1 MVLPNKMEELSRR
14 KEVVMKSSRNFLFAM
29 LVLFVLF
36 CLLQIN
42 LPKKFV
48 WSPTFSHVDKQPLGC
63 FVFDSVL
70 TQSLPNG
77 YHVTKKTF
85 FQLDQEHAKEKIS
98 VLMVVNQQDL
108 KQLDVKYLC
117 NIARRGGKV
126 MVVASSS
133 FDDGRNADTVVG
145 DTVGGGKM
153 EEVSVSDDSHE
164 NPFVDELE
172 RTFKVKIED
181 GMYFS
186 LRGILSGL
194 RAHDND
200 MYDTIYWNNRET
212 MYAVQPYR
220 MFYNMVGGTLFVDSV
235 PKVKRLAYTLST
247 AGYDYK
253 YDSLYVGDFTRFDTI
268 VDKKERIERIDTFA
282 IKKVPA
288 AVSVPYGK
296 GEVIFVSSPLLFT
309 NYGMLEG
316 NTFVYIFRLMSYL
329 ADLPVYRTEAYVKT
343 DAMLVAEQSPFREF
357 IKRPPLRW
365 ALYLALLGVVL
376 FMIFTARRRQRVIP
390 IMSKPANR
398 SLEFIQLIGTLYYQ
412 RKDHVD
418 LVRKKF
424 KLFAEELRKTAGV
437 DISDVNTD
445 DREYLLLAEKTGM
458 NCDRLKKVIRQIRLV
473 LHSEDNISVEEMRS
487 LIDAMDTIVRHAKNG

>member
-1 MVLPNKMEELSRR
+1 
-14 KEVVMKSSRNFLFAM
+14 MKSSRNFLFAM

-36 CLLQIN
+36 CLLQVN

-48 WSPTFSHVDKQPLGC
+48 WSPTFSHVDKQPFGC

-98 VLMVVNQQDL
+98 VLMVVDQQNL

-126 MVVASSS
+126 MVVASGS
-133 FDDGRNADTVVG
+133 FDDGRNADTVV
-145 DTVGGGKM
+145 
-153 EEVSVSDDSHE
+153 
-164 NPFVDELE
+164 VDELE
-172 RTFKVKIED
+172 RTFKVRIED
-181 GMYFS
+181 GTYFS
-186 LRGILSGL
+186 LRGILAGL
-194 RAHDND
+194 KAHDND

-212 MYAVQPYR
+212 MYAAQPYK

-247 AGYDYK
+247 AGYDYRQ
-253 YDSLYVGDFTRFDTI
+253 DSLYVGDFTGFDTI
-268 VDKKERIERIDTFA
+268 VDEKERIERIDTFA
-282 IKKVPA
+282 IKKVPT

-316 NTFVYIFRLMSYL
+316 NTSVYIFRLMSYL

-458 NCDRLKKVIRQIRLV
+458 NSDRLKKMIRQIRLV
-473 LHSEDNISVEEMRS
+473 LHSEGNISVEEMRS

>member
-1 MVLPNKMEELSRR
+1 
-14 KEVVMKSSRNFLFAM
+14 MKSSRNFLFAM

-36 CLLQIN
+36 CLLQVN

-98 VLMVVNQQDL
+98 VLMVVDQQNL

-126 MVVASSS
+126 MVVASGS
-133 FDDGRNADTVVG
+133 FDDGRNADTVV
-145 DTVGGGKM
+145 
-153 EEVSVSDDSHE
+153 
-164 NPFVDELE
+164 VDELE
-172 RTFKVKIED
+172 RTFKVRIED

-186 LRGILSGL
+186 LRGILAGL
-194 RAHDND
+194 KAHDND

-212 MYAVQPYR
+212 MYAAQSYR

-316 NTFVYIFRLMSYL
+316 NTSVYIFRLMSYL

-376 FMIFTARRRQRVIP
+376 FIIFTARRRQRVIP

-458 NCDRLKKVIRQIRLV
+458 NSDRLKKVIRQIRLV
-473 LHSEDNISVEEMRS
+473 LHSEGNISVEEMRS

>member
-1 MVLPNKMEELSRR
+1 
-14 KEVVMKSSRNFLFAM
+14 MKSSRNFLFAM

-36 CLLQIN
+36 CLLQVN

-48 WSPTFSHVDKQPLGC
+48 WSPTFSHVDKQPFGC

-98 VLMVVNQQDL
+98 VLMVVDQHNL

-133 FDDGRNADTVVG
+133 FDDGRNADTVV
-145 DTVGGGKM
+145 
-153 EEVSVSDDSHE
+153 
-164 NPFVDELE
+164 VDELE

-181 GMYFS
+181 GIYFS

-194 RAHDND
+194 KAHDND

-212 MYAVQPYR
+212 MYAAQSYR

-282 IKKVPA
+282 IKKIPT

-445 DREYLLLAEKTGM
+445 DREYQLLAEKTGM

-473 LHSEDNISVEEMRS
+473 LHSEGNISVEEMRS

>member
-1 MVLPNKMEELSRR
+1 
-14 KEVVMKSSRNFLFAM
+14 MKSSRNFLFAM

-36 CLLQIN
+36 CLLQVN

-48 WSPTFSHVDKQPLGC
+48 WSPTFSHVDKQPFGS

-98 VLMVVNQQDL
+98 VLMVVDQQNL

-133 FDDGRNADTVVG
+133 FDDGRNADTVV
-145 DTVGGGKM
+145 
-153 EEVSVSDDSHE
+153 
-164 NPFVDELE
+164 VDELE
-172 RTFKVKIED
+172 RTFKVRIED
-181 GMYFS
+181 GTYFS

-194 RAHDND
+194 KAHDND

-212 MYAVQPYR
+212 MYAAQSYR

-253 YDSLYVGDFTRFDTI
+253 HDSLYVGDFTSFDTI
-268 VDKKERIERIDTFA
+268 VDEKERIERIDTFA

-316 NTFVYIFRLMSYL
+316 NTSVYIFRLMSYL

-458 NCDRLKKVIRQIRLV
+458 NSDRLKKVIRQIRLV
-473 LHSEDNISVEEMRS
+473 LHSEGNISVEEMRS

>member
-1 MVLPNKMEELSRR
+1 
-14 KEVVMKSSRNFLFAM
+14 MKSSRNFLFAM

-36 CLLQIN
+36 CLLQVN

-98 VLMVVNQQDL
+98 VLMVVDQQDL

-133 FDDGRNADTVVG
+133 FDDGRNADTVV
-145 DTVGGGKM
+145 
-153 EEVSVSDDSHE
+153 
-164 NPFVDELE
+164 VDELE
-172 RTFKVKIED
+172 RTFKVRIED

-186 LRGILSGL
+186 LRGILAGL
-194 RAHDND
+194 KAHDND

-212 MYAVQPYR
+212 MYAAQPYR

-282 IKKVPA
+282 IKKIPV

-316 NTFVYIFRLMSYL
+316 NTSVYIFRLMSYL

-365 ALYLALLGVVL
+365 ALYLALLGVAL

-458 NCDRLKKVIRQIRLV
+458 NSDRLKKVIRQIRLV
-473 LHSEDNISVEEMRS
+473 LHSEGNISVEEMRS

>member
-1 MVLPNKMEELSRR
+1 
-14 KEVVMKSSRNFLFAM
+14 MKSSRNFLFAM

-36 CLLQIN
+36 CLLQVN

-85 FQLDQEHAKEKIS
+85 FQLDQEHTKEKIS
-98 VLMVVNQQDL
+98 VLMVVDQQDL

-133 FDDGRNADTVVG
+133 FDDGRNTDTVV
-145 DTVGGGKM
+145 
-153 EEVSVSDDSHE
+153 
-164 NPFVDELE
+164 VDELE

-181 GMYFS
+181 GIYFS

-194 RAHDND
+194 KAHDND

-212 MYAVQPYR
+212 MYAAQSYR

-247 AGYDYK
+247 AGYDYRH
-253 YDSLYVGDFTRFDTI
+253 DSLYVGDFTRFDTI
-268 VDKKERIERIDTFA
+268 VDEKERIERIDTFA
-282 IKKVPA
+282 IKKIPT

-316 NTFVYIFRLMSYL
+316 NTSVYIFRLMSYL

-357 IKRPPLRW
+357 IKRTPLRW

-390 IMSKPANR
+390 IISKPANR

-458 NCDRLKKVIRQIRLV
+458 NSDRLKKVIRQIRLV
-473 LHSEDNISVEEMRS
+473 LHSEGNISVEEMRS

>member
-1 MVLPNKMEELSRR
+1 MVQPNKMEELSRR

-36 CLLQIN
+36 CLLQVN

-48 WSPTFSHVDKQPLGC
+48 WSPTFSHVDKQPFGC

-98 VLMVVNQQDL
+98 VLMVVDQQDL

-133 FDDGRNADTVVG
+133 FDDGRNADTVV
-145 DTVGGGKM
+145 
-153 EEVSVSDDSHE
+153 
-164 NPFVDELE
+164 VDELE
-172 RTFKVKIED
+172 RTFNVRIED
-181 GMYFS
+181 GTYFS

-194 RAHDND
+194 KAHDND

-212 MYAVQPYR
+212 MYAAQSYR

-247 AGYDYK
+247 AGYDYRH
-253 YDSLYVGDFTRFDTI
+253 DSLYVGDFTSFDTI
-268 VDKKERIERIDTFA
+268 VDEKERIERIDTFA
-282 IKKVPA
+282 IKKIPT

-458 NCDRLKKVIRQIRLV
+458 NSDRLKKVIRQIRLV
-473 LHSEDNISVEEMRS
+473 LHSEGNISVEEMRS

>member
-1 MVLPNKMEELSRR
+1 
-14 KEVVMKSSRNFLFAM
+14 M

-36 CLLQIN
+36 CLLQVN

-98 VLMVVNQQDL
+98 VLMVVDQQNL

-126 MVVASSS
+126 MVVASGS
-133 FDDGRNADTVVG
+133 FDDGRNADTVV
-145 DTVGGGKM
+145 
-153 EEVSVSDDSHE
+153 
-164 NPFVDELE
+164 VDELE
-172 RTFKVKIED
+172 RTFKVRIED
-181 GMYFS
+181 GTYFS
-186 LRGILSGL
+186 LRGILAGL
-194 RAHDND
+194 KAHDND

-212 MYAVQPYR
+212 MYAAQPYR

-253 YDSLYVGDFTRFDTI
+253 HDSLYVGDFTGFDTI
-268 VDKKERIERIDTFA
+268 VDEKERIERIDTFA
-282 IKKVPA
+282 IKKVPT

-316 NTFVYIFRLMSYL
+316 NTSVYIFRLMSYL

-458 NCDRLKKVIRQIRLV
+458 NSDRLKKVIRQIRLV
-473 LHSEDNISVEEMRS
+473 LHSEGNISVEEMRS
-487 LIDAMDTIVRHAKNG
+487 LIDSMDTIVRHAKNG

>member
-1 MVLPNKMEELSRR
+1 
-14 KEVVMKSSRNFLFAM
+14 MKSSRNFLFAM

-36 CLLQIN
+36 CLLQVN

-98 VLMVVNQQDL
+98 VLMVVDQQNL

-133 FDDGRNADTVVG
+133 FDDGRNADTVV
-145 DTVGGGKM
+145 
-153 EEVSVSDDSHE
+153 
-164 NPFVDELE
+164 VDELE
-172 RTFKVKIED
+172 RTFKVRIED
-181 GMYFS
+181 GTYFS

-194 RAHDND
+194 KAHDND

-212 MYAVQPYR
+212 MYAAQSYR

-253 YDSLYVGDFTRFDTI
+253 HDSLYVGDFTGFDTI
-268 VDKKERIERIDTFA
+268 VDEKERIERIDTFA
-282 IKKVPA
+282 IKKIPV

-412 RKDHVD
+412 RKDHVN

-445 DREYLLLAEKTGM
+445 DSEYLLLAEKTGM
-458 NCDRLKKVIRQIRLV
+458 NSDRLKKVIRQIRLA
-473 LHSEDNISVEEMRS
+473 LHSEGNISVEEMRS
-487 LIDAMDTIVRHAKNG
+487 LIDAMDTIVSHAKNG

>member
-1 MVLPNKMEELSRR
+1 
-14 KEVVMKSSRNFLFAM
+14 MKSSRNFLFAM

-36 CLLQIN
+36 CLLQVN

-63 FVFDSVL
+63 FVFDSIL

-133 FDDGRNADTVVG
+133 FDDGRNADTVV
-145 DTVGGGKM
+145 
-153 EEVSVSDDSHE
+153 
-164 NPFVDELE
+164 VDELE
-172 RTFKVKIED
+172 RTFNVRIED
-181 GMYFS
+181 GMFFS

-212 MYAVQPYR
+212 MYAAQSYR

-282 IKKVPA
+282 IKKIPA

-458 NCDRLKKVIRQIRLV
+458 NSDRLKKVIRQIRLV
-473 LHSEDNISVEEMRS
+473 LHSEGNISVEEMRS

>member
-36 CLLQIN
+36 CLLQVN

-48 WSPTFSHVDKQPLGC
+48 WSPTFSHVDKQPFGC

-98 VLMVVNQQDL
+98 VLMVVDQQNL

-133 FDDGRNADTVVG
+133 FDDGRNADTVV
-145 DTVGGGKM
+145 
-153 EEVSVSDDSHE
+153 
-164 NPFVDELE
+164 VDELE
-172 RTFKVKIED
+172 RTFKVRIED
-181 GMYFS
+181 GTYFS

-194 RAHDND
+194 KVHDND

-212 MYAVQPYR
+212 MYAAQPYK

-247 AGYDYK
+247 TGYDYK
-253 YDSLYVGDFTRFDTI
+253 LDSLYVGDFTGFDTI
-268 VDKKERIERIDTFA
+268 VDEKERIERIDTFA
-282 IKKVPA
+282 IKKVPT

-316 NTFVYIFRLMSYL
+316 NTSVYIFRLMSYL

-445 DREYLLLAEKTGM
+445 DREYQLLAEKTGM
-458 NCDRLKKVIRQIRLV
+458 NSDRLKKVIRQIRLV
-473 LHSEDNISVEEMRS
+473 LHSEGNISVEEMRS

>member
-1 MVLPNKMEELSRR
+1 
-14 KEVVMKSSRNFLFAM
+14 MKSSRNFLFTM

-36 CLLQIN
+36 CLLQVN

-48 WSPTFSHVDKQPLGC
+48 WSPTFSHVDKQPFGC

-98 VLMVVNQQDL
+98 VLMVVDQQDL

-133 FDDGRNADTVVG
+133 FDDGRNADTV
-145 DTVGGGKM
+145 M
-153 EEVSVSDDSHE
+153 
-164 NPFVDELE
+164 VDELE

-181 GMYFS
+181 GLYFS

-194 RAHDND
+194 KAHDND

-212 MYAVQPYR
+212 MYAAQPYK

-247 AGYDYK
+247 AGYDYRH
-253 YDSLYVGDFTRFDTI
+253 DSLYVGDFTSFDTI
-268 VDKKERIERIDTFA
+268 VDEKERIERIDTFA
-282 IKKVPA
+282 IKKVPT

-316 NTFVYIFRLMSYL
+316 NTSVYIFRLMSYL

-390 IMSKPANR
+390 IISKPANR

-458 NCDRLKKVIRQIRLV
+458 NSDRLKKVIRQIRLV
-473 LHSEDNISVEEMRS
+473 LHSEGNISVEEMRS

>member
-1 MVLPNKMEELSRR
+1 
-14 KEVVMKSSRNFLFAM
+14 M

-36 CLLQIN
+36 CLLQVN

-63 FVFDSVL
+63 LVFDSVL

-98 VLMVVNQQDL
+98 VLMVVDQQNL

-133 FDDGRNADTVVG
+133 LDDGRNADTVV
-145 DTVGGGKM
+145 
-153 EEVSVSDDSHE
+153 
-164 NPFVDELE
+164 VDELE

-181 GMYFS
+181 GLYFS
-186 LRGILSGL
+186 LRGILAGL
-194 RAHDND
+194 KAHDND
-200 MYDTIYWNNRET
+200 MYDTIYWNNREM
-212 MYAVQPYR
+212 MYAAQSYR

-253 YDSLYVGDFTRFDTI
+253 HDSLYVGDFTSFDTI
-268 VDKKERIERIDTFA
+268 VDEKERIERIDTFA
-282 IKKVPA
+282 IKKVPT

-316 NTFVYIFRLMSYL
+316 NTSVYIFRLMSYL

-445 DREYLLLAEKTGM
+445 DREYLFLAEKTGM
-458 NCDRLKKVIRQIRLV
+458 NSNRLKKVIRQIRLV
-473 LHSEDNISVEEMRS
+473 LHSEGNISVEEMRS

>member
-1 MVLPNKMEELSRR
+1 
-14 KEVVMKSSRNFLFAM
+14 M

-36 CLLQIN
+36 CLLQVN

-48 WSPTFSHVDKQPLGC
+48 WSPTFSHVDKQPFGC

-98 VLMVVNQQDL
+98 VLMVVDQQNL

-133 FDDGRNADTVVG
+133 FDDGRNADTVV
-145 DTVGGGKM
+145 
-153 EEVSVSDDSHE
+153 
-164 NPFVDELE
+164 VDELE
-172 RTFKVKIED
+172 RTFNVRIED
-181 GMYFS
+181 GTYFS
-186 LRGILSGL
+186 LRGILAGL
-194 RAHDND
+194 KAHDND

-212 MYAVQPYR
+212 MYAAQPYR

-247 AGYDYK
+247 AGYDYRQ
-253 YDSLYVGDFTRFDTI
+253 DSLYVGDFTGFDTI
-268 VDKKERIERIDTFA
+268 VDEKERIERIDTFA
-282 IKKVPA
+282 IKKVPV

-458 NCDRLKKVIRQIRLV
+458 NSDRLKKVIRQIRLV
-473 LHSEDNISVEEMRS
+473 LHSEGNISVEEMRS

>member
-1 MVLPNKMEELSRR
+1 
-14 KEVVMKSSRNFLFAM
+14 MKSSRNFLFAM

-36 CLLQIN
+36 CLLQVN

-48 WSPTFSHVDKQPLGC
+48 WSPTFSHVDKQPFGC

-98 VLMVVNQQDL
+98 VLMVVDQQNL

-133 FDDGRNADTVVG
+133 FDDGRNADTVV
-145 DTVGGGKM
+145 
-153 EEVSVSDDSHE
+153 
-164 NPFVDELE
+164 VDELE
-172 RTFKVKIED
+172 RTFNVRIED

-186 LRGILSGL
+186 LRGILAGL
-194 RAHDND
+194 KAHDND

-212 MYAVQPYR
+212 MYAAQSYR

-247 AGYDYK
+247 AGYDYRL
-253 YDSLYVGDFTRFDTI
+253 DSLYVGDFTGFDTI
-268 VDKKERIERIDTFA
+268 VDEKERIERIDTFA
-282 IKKVPA
+282 IKKIPV

-316 NTFVYIFRLMSYL
+316 NTSVYIFRLMSYL

-458 NCDRLKKVIRQIRLV
+458 NSDRLKKVIRQIRLV
-473 LHSEDNISVEEMRS
+473 LHSEGNISVEEMRS

>member
-1 MVLPNKMEELSRR
+1 
-14 KEVVMKSSRNFLFAM
+14 MKSSRNFLFAM

-36 CLLQIN
+36 CLLQVN

-98 VLMVVNQQDL
+98 VLMVVDQQDL

-133 FDDGRNADTVVG
+133 FDDGRNADTVV
-145 DTVGGGKM
+145 
-153 EEVSVSDDSHE
+153 
-164 NPFVDELE
+164 VDELE
-172 RTFKVKIED
+172 RTFKVRIED
-181 GMYFS
+181 GIYFS

-194 RAHDND
+194 KAHDND

-212 MYAVQPYR
+212 MYAAQSYR

-253 YDSLYVGDFTRFDTI
+253 HDSLYVGDFTGFDTI
-268 VDKKERIERIDTFA
+268 VDEKERIERIDTFA

-316 NTFVYIFRLMSYL
+316 NTSVYIFRLMSYL

-390 IMSKPANR
+390 IISKPANR

-445 DREYLLLAEKTGM
+445 DREYQLLAEKTGM
-458 NCDRLKKVIRQIRLV
+458 NSDRLKKMIRQIRLV
-473 LHSEDNISVEEMRS
+473 LHSEGNISVEEMRS

>member
-1 MVLPNKMEELSRR
+1 
-14 KEVVMKSSRNFLFAM
+14 M

-36 CLLQIN
+36 CLLQVN

-98 VLMVVNQQDL
+98 VLMVVDQQNL

-133 FDDGRNADTVVG
+133 FDDGRNTDTVV
-145 DTVGGGKM
+145 
-153 EEVSVSDDSHE
+153 
-164 NPFVDELE
+164 VDELE
-172 RTFKVKIED
+172 RTFKVRIED
-181 GMYFS
+181 GTYFS
-186 LRGILSGL
+186 LRGILAGL
-194 RAHDND
+194 KAHDND

-212 MYAVQPYR
+212 MYAAQSYR

-253 YDSLYVGDFTRFDTI
+253 HDSLYVGDFTGFDTI
-268 VDKKERIERIDTFA
+268 VDEKERIERIDTFA
-282 IKKVPA
+282 IKKIPV

-390 IMSKPANR
+390 ILSKPANR

-458 NCDRLKKVIRQIRLV
+458 NSDRLKKVIRQIRLV
-473 LHSEDNISVEEMRS
+473 LHSEGNISVEEMRS

>member
-1 MVLPNKMEELSRR
+1 MVLRNKMEEVSRR
-14 KEVVMKSSRNFLFAM
+14 KEVVMKSSRNFLLAM
-29 LVLFVLF
+29 LALFVLF
-36 CLLQIN
+36 CLLQVN

-98 VLMVVNQQDL
+98 VLMVVNQQEL

-133 FDDGRNADTVVG
+133 FDDGRNADTVV
-145 DTVGGGKM
+145 
-153 EEVSVSDDSHE
+153 
-164 NPFVDELE
+164 VDELE

-181 GMYFS
+181 GMFFS

-212 MYAVQPYR
+212 MYAAQSYR

-253 YDSLYVGDFTRFDTI
+253 HDSLYVGDFTRFDTI

-316 NTFVYIFRLMSYL
+316 NTSVYIFRLMSYL

-437 DISDVNTD
+437 DISEVNTD
-445 DREYLLLAEKTGM
+445 DSEYLLLAEKTGM
-458 NCDRLKKVIRQIRLV
+458 NSDRLKKVIRQIRLV
-473 LHSEDNISVEEMRS
+473 LHSEANISVEEMRS
-487 LIDAMDTIVRHAKNG
+487 LIDAMDAIVSHAKNG

>member
-1 MVLPNKMEELSRR
+1 MVLQNKMEEVSRR
-14 KEVVMKSSRNFLFAM
+14 KEVVMKSSRNFLFSM
-29 LVLFVLF
+29 FVLFVLF
-36 CLLQIN
+36 CLLQVN

-63 FVFDSVL
+63 FVFDSIL
-70 TQSLPNG
+70 AQSLPNG

-98 VLMVVNQQDL
+98 VLMVVDQQNL

-133 FDDGRNADTVVG
+133 FDDGRNADTVV
-145 DTVGGGKM
+145 
-153 EEVSVSDDSHE
+153 
-164 NPFVDELE
+164 VDELE

-181 GMYFS
+181 GMFFS
-186 LRGILSGL
+186 LRGILAGL
-194 RAHDND
+194 KAHDND

-212 MYAVQPYR
+212 MYAAQSYR
-220 MFYNMVGGTLFVDSV
+220 MFYNLVGGTLFVDSV

-458 NCDRLKKVIRQIRLV
+458 NSDRLKKVIRQIRLV
-473 LHSEDNISVEEMRS
+473 LHSEGNISVEEMRS

>member
-1 MVLPNKMEELSRR
+1 MVLQNKMEELSRR

-36 CLLQIN
+36 CLLQVN

-98 VLMVVNQQDL
+98 VLMVVDQQNL

-133 FDDGRNADTVVG
+133 FDDCRNADTVV
-145 DTVGGGKM
+145 
-153 EEVSVSDDSHE
+153 
-164 NPFVDELE
+164 VDELE

-181 GMYFS
+181 GIYFS

-194 RAHDND
+194 KAHDND

-212 MYAVQPYR
+212 MYAAQPYR

-282 IKKVPA
+282 IKKVPT

-445 DREYLLLAEKTGM
+445 DREYQLLAEKTGM
-458 NCDRLKKVIRQIRLV
+458 NSDRLKKVIRQIRLV
-473 LHSEDNISVEEMRS
+473 LHSEGNISVEEMRS

>member
-1 MVLPNKMEELSRR
+1 
-14 KEVVMKSSRNFLFAM
+14 M

-36 CLLQIN
+36 CLLQVN

-98 VLMVVNQQDL
+98 VLMVVDQQNL

-126 MVVASSS
+126 MVVASGS
-133 FDDGRNADTVVG
+133 FDDGRNADTVV
-145 DTVGGGKM
+145 
-153 EEVSVSDDSHE
+153 
-164 NPFVDELE
+164 VDELE
-172 RTFKVKIED
+172 RTFKVRIED
-181 GMYFS
+181 GTYFS

-194 RAHDND
+194 KAHDND

-212 MYAVQPYR
+212 MYAAQSYR

-253 YDSLYVGDFTRFDTI
+253 HDSLYVGDFTGFDTI
-268 VDKKERIERIDTFA
+268 VDEKERIERIDTFA
-282 IKKVPA
+282 IKKIPV

-365 ALYLALLGVVL
+365 ALYLTLLGVVL

-390 IMSKPANR
+390 IISKPANR

-473 LHSEDNISVEEMRS
+473 LHSEGNISVEEMRS

>member
-1 MVLPNKMEELSRR
+1 MVLQNKMEELSRR

-36 CLLQIN
+36 CLLQVN

-70 TQSLPNG
+70 AQSLPNG

-98 VLMVVNQQDL
+98 VLMVVDQQNL

-126 MVVASSS
+126 MVVASGS
-133 FDDGRNADTVVG
+133 FDDGRNADTVV
-145 DTVGGGKM
+145 
-153 EEVSVSDDSHE
+153 
-164 NPFVDELE
+164 VDELE
-172 RTFKVKIED
+172 RTFKVRIED
-181 GMYFS
+181 GTYFS
-186 LRGILSGL
+186 LRGILAGL
-194 RAHDND
+194 KAHDND

-212 MYAVQPYR
+212 MYAAQPYR

-247 AGYDYK
+247 AGYDYRH
-253 YDSLYVGDFTRFDTI
+253 DSLYVGDFTGFDTI
-268 VDKKERIERIDTFA
+268 VDEKERIERIDTFA

-316 NTFVYIFRLMSYL
+316 NTSVYIFRLMSYL

-412 RKDHVD
+412 RKDHVN

-445 DREYLLLAEKTGM
+445 DSEYLLLAEKTGM
-458 NCDRLKKVIRQIRLV
+458 NSDRLKKVIRQIRLV
-473 LHSEDNISVEEMRS
+473 LHSEGNISVEEMRS

>member
-1 MVLPNKMEELSRR
+1 MVLQNKMEELSRR

-36 CLLQIN
+36 CLLQVN

-98 VLMVVNQQDL
+98 VLMVVDQQDL

-133 FDDGRNADTVVG
+133 FDDGRNADTVV
-145 DTVGGGKM
+145 
-153 EEVSVSDDSHE
+153 
-164 NPFVDELE
+164 VDELE

-181 GMYFS
+181 GIYFS

-194 RAHDND
+194 KAHDND

-212 MYAVQPYR
+212 MYAAQSYR
-220 MFYNMVGGTLFVDSV
+220 MFYNLVGGTLFVDSV

-316 NTFVYIFRLMSYL
+316 NTSVYIFRLMSYL

-390 IMSKPANR
+390 IISKPANR

-458 NCDRLKKVIRQIRLV
+458 NSDRLKKVIRQIRLV
-473 LHSEDNISVEEMRS
+473 LHSEGNISVEEMRS

>member
-14 KEVVMKSSRNFLFAM
+14 KEAVMKSSRNFLFAM
-29 LVLFVLF
+29 LVLFVLS
-36 CLLQIN
+36 CLLQVN

-98 VLMVVNQQDL
+98 VLMVVDQQNL

-126 MVVASSS
+126 MVVASGS
-133 FDDGRNADTVVG
+133 FDDGRNADTVV
-145 DTVGGGKM
+145 
-153 EEVSVSDDSHE
+153 
-164 NPFVDELE
+164 VDELE
-172 RTFKVKIED
+172 RTFKVRIED
-181 GMYFS
+181 GTYFS
-186 LRGILSGL
+186 LRGILAGL
-194 RAHDND
+194 KAHDND

-212 MYAVQPYR
+212 MYAAQPYR

-247 AGYDYK
+247 AGYDYRQ
-253 YDSLYVGDFTRFDTI
+253 DSLYVGEFTGFDTI
-268 VDKKERIERIDTFA
+268 VDEKERIERIDTFA
-282 IKKVPA
+282 IKKVPT

-316 NTFVYIFRLMSYL
+316 NTSVYIFRLMSYL

-458 NCDRLKKVIRQIRLV
+458 NSDRLKKVIRQIRLV
-473 LHSEDNISVEEMRS
+473 LHSEGNISVEEMRS

>member
-1 MVLPNKMEELSRR
+1 
-14 KEVVMKSSRNFLFAM
+14 M

-36 CLLQIN
+36 CLLQVN

-48 WSPTFSHVDKQPLGC
+48 WSPTFSHVDKQPFGC

-98 VLMVVNQQDL
+98 VLMVVDQQNL

-126 MVVASSS
+126 MVVASGS
-133 FDDGRNADTVVG
+133 FDDGRNADTVV
-145 DTVGGGKM
+145 
-153 EEVSVSDDSHE
+153 
-164 NPFVDELE
+164 VDELE
-172 RTFKVKIED
+172 RTFKVRIED

-194 RAHDND
+194 KAHDND

-212 MYAVQPYR
+212 MYAAQSYR

-247 AGYDYK
+247 AGYDYRH
-253 YDSLYVGDFTRFDTI
+253 DSLYVGDFTGFDTI
-268 VDKKERIERIDTFA
+268 VDEKERIERIDTFA
-282 IKKVPA
+282 IKKIPV

-437 DISDVNTD
+437 DISD

-458 NCDRLKKVIRQIRLV
+458 NSDRLKKVIRQIRLV
-473 LHSEDNISVEEMRS
+473 LHSEGNISVEEMRS

>member
-1 MVLPNKMEELSRR
+1 MVLQNKMEEVSRR

-36 CLLQIN
+36 CLLQVN

-85 FQLDQEHAKEKIS
+85 FQLDQEHPKEKIS

-126 MVVASSS
+126 MVVASGS
-133 FDDGRNADTVVG
+133 FDDGRNADTVV
-145 DTVGGGKM
+145 
-153 EEVSVSDDSHE
+153 
-164 NPFVDELE
+164 VDELE
-172 RTFKVKIED
+172 RTFKVRIED
-181 GMYFS
+181 GTYFS
-186 LRGILSGL
+186 LRGILAGL
-194 RAHDND
+194 KAHDND

-212 MYAVQPYR
+212 MYAAQPYR

-253 YDSLYVGDFTRFDTI
+253 LDSLYVGDFTSFDTI
-268 VDKKERIERIDTFA
+268 VDEKERIERIDTFA

-316 NTFVYIFRLMSYL
+316 NTSVYIFRLMSYL

-412 RKDHVD
+412 RKDHVN

-445 DREYLLLAEKTGM
+445 DSEYLLLAEKTGM
-458 NCDRLKKVIRQIRLV
+458 NSDRLKKVIRQIRLA
-473 LHSEDNISVEEMRS
+473 LHSEGNISVEEMRS
-487 LIDAMDTIVRHAKNG
+487 LIDAMDAIVSHAKNG

>member
-1 MVLPNKMEELSRR
+1 MVLQNKMEEVSRR
-14 KEVVMKSSRNFLFAM
+14 KEVVMKSSRNFLFSM
-29 LVLFVLF
+29 FVLFVLF
-36 CLLQIN
+36 CLLQVN

-63 FVFDSVL
+63 FVFDSIL
-70 TQSLPNG
+70 AQSLPNG

-98 VLMVVNQQDL
+98 VLMVVDQQNL

-133 FDDGRNADTVVG
+133 FDDGRNADTVV
-145 DTVGGGKM
+145 
-153 EEVSVSDDSHE
+153 
-164 NPFVDELE
+164 VDELE

-181 GMYFS
+181 GMFFS
-186 LRGILSGL
+186 LRGILAGL
-194 RAHDND
+194 KAHDND

-212 MYAVQPYR
+212 MYAAQPYR

-458 NCDRLKKVIRQIRLV
+458 NSDRLKKVIRQIRLV
-473 LHSEDNISVEEMRS
+473 LHSEGNISVEEMRS

>member
-98 VLMVVNQQDL
+98 VLMVVDQQDL

-133 FDDGRNADTVVG
+133 LDDGRNADTVV
-145 DTVGGGKM
+145 
-153 EEVSVSDDSHE
+153 
-164 NPFVDELE
+164 VDELE
-172 RTFKVKIED
+172 RTFKVRIED

-194 RAHDND
+194 KAHDND

-212 MYAVQPYR
+212 MYAAQSYR

-253 YDSLYVGDFTRFDTI
+253 HDSLYVGDFTRFDTI

-282 IKKVPA
+282 IKKIPV

-316 NTFVYIFRLMSYL
+316 NTSVYIFRLMSYL

-390 IMSKPANR
+390 IISKPANR

-445 DREYLLLAEKTGM
+445 DREYQFLAEKTGM

-473 LHSEDNISVEEMRS
+473 LHSEGNISVEEMRS

>member
-1 MVLPNKMEELSRR
+1 
-14 KEVVMKSSRNFLFAM
+14 MKSSRNFLFAM

-36 CLLQIN
+36 CLLQVN

-48 WSPTFSHVDKQPLGC
+48 WSPTFSHVDKQPFGC

-98 VLMVVNQQDL
+98 VLMVVDQQNL

-133 FDDGRNADTVVG
+133 FDDGRNADTVV
-145 DTVGGGKM
+145 
-153 EEVSVSDDSHE
+153 
-164 NPFVDELE
+164 VDELE
-172 RTFKVKIED
+172 RTFKVRIED
-181 GMYFS
+181 GLYFS

-194 RAHDND
+194 KAHDND

-212 MYAVQPYR
+212 MYAAQPYK

-247 AGYDYK
+247 AGYDYRH
-253 YDSLYVGDFTRFDTI
+253 DSLYVGDFTSFDTI
-268 VDKKERIERIDTFA
+268 VDEKERIERIDTFA

-316 NTFVYIFRLMSYL
+316 NTSVYIFRLMSYL

-390 IMSKPANR
+390 IISKPANR

-458 NCDRLKKVIRQIRLV
+458 NSDRLKKVIRQIRLV
-473 LHSEDNISVEEMRS
+473 LHSEGNISVEEMRS

>member
-1 MVLPNKMEELSRR
+1 
-14 KEVVMKSSRNFLFAM
+14 MKSSRNFLFAM

-36 CLLQIN
+36 CLLQVN

-48 WSPTFSHVDKQPLGC
+48 WSPTFSHVDKQPFGC

-98 VLMVVNQQDL
+98 VLMVVDQHNL

-133 FDDGRNADTVVG
+133 FDDGRNADTVV
-145 DTVGGGKM
+145 
-153 EEVSVSDDSHE
+153 
-164 NPFVDELE
+164 VDELE
-172 RTFKVKIED
+172 RTFKVRIED
-181 GMYFS
+181 GLYFS
-186 LRGILSGL
+186 LRGILAGL
-194 RAHDND
+194 KAHDND

-212 MYAVQPYR
+212 MYAAQSYR

-253 YDSLYVGDFTRFDTI
+253 HDSLYVGDFTSFDTI
-268 VDKKERIERIDTFA
+268 VDEKERIERIDTFA
-282 IKKVPA
+282 IKKVPT

-316 NTFVYIFRLMSYL
+316 NTSVYIFRLMSYL

-458 NCDRLKKVIRQIRLV
+458 NSDRLKKVIRQIRLV
-473 LHSEDNISVEEMRS
+473 LHSEGNISVEEMRS

>member
-1 MVLPNKMEELSRR
+1 MVLQNKMEEASRR

-36 CLLQIN
+36 CLLQVN

-133 FDDGRNADTVVG
+133 FDDGRNADTVV
-145 DTVGGGKM
+145 
-153 EEVSVSDDSHE
+153 
-164 NPFVDELE
+164 VDELE

-186 LRGILSGL
+186 LRGILNGL

-212 MYAVQPYR
+212 MYAVQSYR

-235 PKVKRLAYTLST
+235 PKVKKLAYTLST

-458 NCDRLKKVIRQIRLV
+458 NSDRLKKVIRQIRLV
-473 LHSEDNISVEEMRS
+473 LHSEGNISVEEMRS

>member
-36 CLLQIN
+36 CLLQVN

-98 VLMVVNQQDL
+98 VLMVVDQQDL

-133 FDDGRNADTVVG
+133 FDDGRNADTVV
-145 DTVGGGKM
+145 
-153 EEVSVSDDSHE
+153 
-164 NPFVDELE
+164 VDELE

-194 RAHDND
+194 KAHDND

-212 MYAVQPYR
+212 MYAAQSYR

-253 YDSLYVGDFTRFDTI
+253 HDSLYVGDFTGFDTI
-268 VDKKERIERIDTFA
+268 VDEKERIERIDTFA

-343 DAMLVAEQSPFREF
+343 DVMLVAEQSPFREF

-390 IMSKPANR
+390 IISKPANR

-458 NCDRLKKVIRQIRLV
+458 NSDRLKKVIRQIRLV
-473 LHSEDNISVEEMRS
+473 LHSEGNISVEEMRS

>member
-36 CLLQIN
+36 CLLQVN

-98 VLMVVNQQDL
+98 VLMVVDQQNL

-133 FDDGRNADTVVG
+133 FDDGRNADTVV
-145 DTVGGGKM
+145 
-153 EEVSVSDDSHE
+153 
-164 NPFVDELE
+164 VDELE
-172 RTFKVKIED
+172 RTFNVRIED
-181 GMYFS
+181 GTYFS
-186 LRGILSGL
+186 LRGILAGL
-194 RAHDND
+194 KAHDND

-212 MYAVQPYR
+212 MYAAQSYR

-253 YDSLYVGDFTRFDTI
+253 LDSLYVGDFTSFDTI
-268 VDKKERIERIDTFA
+268 VDEKERIERIDTFA
-282 IKKVPA
+282 IKKVPT

-343 DAMLVAEQSPFREF
+343 DARLVAEQSPFREF

-458 NCDRLKKVIRQIRLV
+458 NSDRLKKVIRQIRLV
-473 LHSEDNISVEEMRS
+473 LHSEGNISVEEMRS

>member
-1 MVLPNKMEELSRR
+1 
-14 KEVVMKSSRNFLFAM
+14 M

-36 CLLQIN
+36 CLLQVN

-98 VLMVVNQQDL
+98 VLMVVDQQNL

-133 FDDGRNADTVVG
+133 FDDGRNADTVV
-145 DTVGGGKM
+145 
-153 EEVSVSDDSHE
+153 
-164 NPFVDELE
+164 VDELE
-172 RTFKVKIED
+172 RTFKVRIED

-186 LRGILSGL
+186 LRGILAGL
-194 RAHDND
+194 KAHDND

-212 MYAVQPYR
+212 MYAAQSYR

-247 AGYDYK
+247 AGYDYRH
-253 YDSLYVGDFTRFDTI
+253 DSLYVGDFTGFDTI
-268 VDKKERIERIDTFA
+268 VDEKERIERIDTFA

-357 IKRPPLRW
+357 IRRPPLRW

-458 NCDRLKKVIRQIRLV
+458 NSDRLKKVIRQIRLV
-473 LHSEDNISVEEMRS
+473 LHSEGNISVEEMRS

>member
-1 MVLPNKMEELSRR
+1 
-14 KEVVMKSSRNFLFAM
+14 MKSSRNFLFAM

-36 CLLQIN
+36 CLLQVN

-98 VLMVVNQQDL
+98 VLMVVDQQDL

-133 FDDGRNADTVVG
+133 FDDGRNADTVV
-145 DTVGGGKM
+145 
-153 EEVSVSDDSHE
+153 
-164 NPFVDELE
+164 VDELE

-181 GMYFS
+181 GLYFS

-194 RAHDND
+194 KAHDND

-212 MYAVQPYR
+212 MYAAQSYR

-282 IKKVPA
+282 IKKIPT

-458 NCDRLKKVIRQIRLV
+458 NSDRLKKVIRQIRLV
-473 LHSEDNISVEEMRS
+473 LHSEGNISVEEMRS

>member
-14 KEVVMKSSRNFLFAM
+14 KEVVMKSSRNFLFVM

-36 CLLQIN
+36 CLLQVN

-98 VLMVVNQQDL
+98 VLMVVDQQNL

-133 FDDGRNADTVVG
+133 FDDGRNADTVV
-145 DTVGGGKM
+145 
-153 EEVSVSDDSHE
+153 
-164 NPFVDELE
+164 VDELE
-172 RTFKVKIED
+172 RTFNVRIED
-181 GMYFS
+181 GTYFS
-186 LRGILSGL
+186 LRGILAGL
-194 RAHDND
+194 KAHDND

-212 MYAVQPYR
+212 MYAAQSYR

-253 YDSLYVGDFTRFDTI
+253 LDSLYVGDFTSFDTI
-268 VDKKERIERIDTFA
+268 VDEKERIERIDTFA
-282 IKKVPA
+282 IKKVPT

-343 DAMLVAEQSPFREF
+343 DAMLVAEQSSFREF

-458 NCDRLKKVIRQIRLV
+458 NSDRLKKVIRQIRLV
-473 LHSEDNISVEEMRS
+473 LHSEGNISVEEMRS

>member
-1 MVLPNKMEELSRR
+1 
-14 KEVVMKSSRNFLFAM
+14 MKSSRNFLFAM

-36 CLLQIN
+36 CLLQVN

-48 WSPTFSHVDKQPLGC
+48 WSPTFSHVDKQPFGC

-98 VLMVVNQQDL
+98 VLMVVDQQNL

-133 FDDGRNADTVVG
+133 FDDGRNADTVV
-145 DTVGGGKM
+145 
-153 EEVSVSDDSHE
+153 
-164 NPFVDELE
+164 VDELE
-172 RTFKVKIED
+172 RTFNVRIED
-181 GMYFS
+181 GTYFS
-186 LRGILSGL
+186 LRGILAGL
-194 RAHDND
+194 KAHDND

-212 MYAVQPYR
+212 MYAAQSYR

-247 AGYDYK
+247 TGYDYK
-253 YDSLYVGDFTRFDTI
+253 HDSLYVGDFTRFDTI

-316 NTFVYIFRLMSYL
+316 NTSVYIFRLMSYL

-445 DREYLLLAEKTGM
+445 DREHLLLAEKTGM
-458 NCDRLKKVIRQIRLV
+458 NSDRLKKVIRQIRLV
-473 LHSEDNISVEEMRS
+473 LHSEGNISVEEMRS

>member
-1 MVLPNKMEELSRR
+1 
-14 KEVVMKSSRNFLFAM
+14 MKSSRNFLFAM

-36 CLLQIN
+36 CLLQVN

-48 WSPTFSHVDKQPLGC
+48 WSPTFSHVDKQPFGC

-98 VLMVVNQQDL
+98 VLMVVDQQDL

-133 FDDGRNADTVVG
+133 FDDGRNADTVV
-145 DTVGGGKM
+145 
-153 EEVSVSDDSHE
+153 
-164 NPFVDELE
+164 VDELE
-172 RTFKVKIED
+172 RTFKVRIED

-186 LRGILSGL
+186 LRGILAGL
-194 RAHDND
+194 KAHDND

-212 MYAVQPYR
+212 MYAAQSYR

-253 YDSLYVGDFTRFDTI
+253 LDSLYVGDFTGFDTI
-268 VDKKERIERIDTFA
+268 VDEKERIERIDTFA
-282 IKKVPA
+282 IKKVPT

-316 NTFVYIFRLMSYL
+316 NTSVYIFRLMSYL

-458 NCDRLKKVIRQIRLV
+458 NSDRLKKVIRQIRLV
-473 LHSEDNISVEEMRS
+473 LHSEGNISVEEMRS

>member
-1 MVLPNKMEELSRR
+1 MVLPNKMEEPSRR
-14 KEVVMKSSRNFLFAM
+14 KEVVMKSSRNFLFVM

-36 CLLQIN
+36 CLLQVN

-98 VLMVVNQQDL
+98 VLMVVDQQNL

-126 MVVASSS
+126 MVVASGS
-133 FDDGRNADTVVG
+133 FDDGRNADTVV
-145 DTVGGGKM
+145 
-153 EEVSVSDDSHE
+153 
-164 NPFVDELE
+164 VDELE

-181 GMYFS
+181 GIYFS

-194 RAHDND
+194 KAHDND

-212 MYAVQPYR
+212 MYAAQSYR

-253 YDSLYVGDFTRFDTI
+253 HDSLYVGDFTRFDTI

-316 NTFVYIFRLMSYL
+316 NTSVYIFRLMSYL

-412 RKDHVD
+412 RKDHVN

-445 DREYLLLAEKTGM
+445 DSEYLLLAEKTGM
-458 NCDRLKKVIRQIRLV
+458 NSDRLKKVIRQIRLV
-473 LHSEDNISVEEMRS
+473 LHSEGNISVEEMRS

>member
-1 MVLPNKMEELSRR
+1 
-14 KEVVMKSSRNFLFAM
+14 MKSSRNFLFAM

-36 CLLQIN
+36 CLLQVN

-98 VLMVVNQQDL
+98 VLMVVDQQNL

-126 MVVASSS
+126 MVAASGS
-133 FDDGRNADTVVG
+133 FDDGRNADTVV
-145 DTVGGGKM
+145 
-153 EEVSVSDDSHE
+153 
-164 NPFVDELE
+164 VDELE

-181 GMYFS
+181 GTYFS
-186 LRGILSGL
+186 LRGILAGL
-194 RAHDND
+194 KAHDND

-212 MYAVQPYR
+212 MYAAQSYR

-247 AGYDYK
+247 AGYDYRH
-253 YDSLYVGDFTRFDTI
+253 DSLYVGDFTGFDTI
-268 VDKKERIERIDTFA
+268 VDEKERIERIDTFA
-282 IKKVPA
+282 IKKVPT

-458 NCDRLKKVIRQIRLV
+458 NSDRLKKVIRQIRLV
-473 LHSEDNISVEEMRS
+473 LHSEGNISVEEMRS